1 MRVRSRALLALVL
14 LVAVTLALS
23 AQPAD
28 VPFSFRSAGPES
40 GLDAVT
46 IFGGRQVNR
55 YLLETTGSGVAML
68 DYANAIGRAS
78 CRGGVT
84 TQVWSRGRGR
94 Q

>member
-55 YLLETTGSGVAML
+55 YLLETTGSGVV
-68 DYANAIGRAS
+68 NQRRAS
-78 CRGGVT
+78 LLAKTRYCAPG
-84 TQVWSRGRGR
+84 
-94 Q
+94 